1 MLIFHRVQPNR
12 KIQRR
17 DAAAANIR
25 LRFDAIALSCN
36 AQGVGIDRKFI
47 QLGGVA
53 PALYPLGMD
62 TLMLCPTLGGVRAL
76 RPKLFI
82 RQQRG
87 TPQAETG
94 V

>member
-1 MLIFHRVQPNR
+1 VSETFPPDTWLRTELSVLIFHRVQPNR

-62 TLMLCPTLGGVRAL
+62 PLKLGTALGGVRAL
-76 RPKLFI
+76 
-82 RQQRG
+82 
-87 TPQAETG
+87 
-94 V
+94 